1 MYELEKDVECYVVI
15 SSELKYFML
24 ERSMLSLRM
33 FSNETF
39 KV

>member
-15 SSELKYFML
+15 FFELKYFML
-24 ERSMLSLRM
+24 ERSMLSFRM
-33 FSNETF
+33 FLNEIF